1 MVINDLFFSAHAML
15 VTIFTIYQCFIYER
29 KEQRVSKVAI
39 CILCLIFLLILL
51 CILGVAFHVVSWLT
65 PLIILIVF
73 SNIKLVI
80 SFIKYIPQLMLN
92 CRRKSTYPFLLHWV
106 HLITTVGWTIY
117 NVLLDF
123 SGGLLSIIQFFMNCI
138 VLSIN
143 YRKFNKMKMNGP
155 DWQVISWSWV

>member
-15 VTIFTIYQCFIYER
+15 VTSFTIYQCFIYER

-39 CILCLIFLLILL
+39 SILCSIFLLILL
-51 CILGVAFHVVSWLT
+51 CILGAAFHVVSWLT

-92 CRRKSTYPFLLHWV
+92 FRRKSTYP
-106 HLITTVGWTIY
+106 
-117 NVLLDF
+117 
-123 SGGLLSIIQFFMNCI
+123 
-138 VLSIN
+138 
-143 YRKFNKMKMNGP
+143 YRR
-155 DWQVISWSWV
+155 SA